1 MSTLVGAWMGARKQ
15 LEAAGVDS
23 PAIDAR
29 LLLEVAA
36 GVSRTDIVT
45 DPHRELTPEQQA
57 EFDGFLQRRARREP
71 VSHIVGRKGFWKIM
85 LGVNAHVLTPRPD
98 TEVIV
103 DLVLAAYE
111 EHRHFALLD
120 LGVGSGAIALAILA
134 ERPHAKALGIDVS
147 EEALAVA
154 RDNAAN
160 LGLADRLALLR
171 GDWTAGL
178 GDASFDLVVSN
189 PPYIASDEIETLDPE
204 VKDHEPRLALDGG
217 PDGLDAY
224 RLLAPEALRVLRPD
238 GLLAFEIGH
247 TQAAAVSEILKA
259 AGAEDIRV
267 HRDLATR
274 DRVVTASKKLLGN
287 PFPNR

>member
-1 MSTLVGAWMGARKQ
+1 
-15 LEAAGVDS
+15 
-23 PAIDAR
+23 
-29 LLLEVAA
+29 
-36 GVSRTDIVT
+36 
-45 DPHRELTPEQQA
+45 
-57 EFDGFLQRRARREP
+57 
-71 VSHIVGRKGFWKIM
+71 
-85 LGVNAHVLTPRPD
+85 
-98 TEVIV
+98 
-103 DLVLAAYE
+103 
-111 EHRHFALLD
+111 
-120 LGVGSGAIALAILA
+120 
-134 ERPHAKALGIDVS
+134 
-147 EEALAVA
+147 VA